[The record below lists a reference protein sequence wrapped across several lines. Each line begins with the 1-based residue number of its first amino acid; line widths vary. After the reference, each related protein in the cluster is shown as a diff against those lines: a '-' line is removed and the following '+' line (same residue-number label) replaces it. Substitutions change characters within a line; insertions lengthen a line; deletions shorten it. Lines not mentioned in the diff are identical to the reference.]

1 MLRFVSMTEL
11 TPIEGGTRVV
21 VRLQRPRGARDRAA
35 LEAMAPTMLPL
46 YQATIDRL
54 KHETDSLA
62 PIAS

>member
-1 MLRFVSMTEL
+1 VSSSVSSG
-11 TPIEGGTRVV
+11 PAVPAIAPRW
-21 VRLQRPRGARDRAA
+21 RPWR
-35 LEAMAPTMLPL
+35 PTMLPL